1 MGLETTLSSS
11 WHNITQMWSHS
22 YYDINTNI
30 SLQTC
35 FDVVGA
41 QASIP
46 NANSL
51 VNPESNYA
59 LSGSLY
65 PLSHNYVT
73 ATGVNSGFLRKMI
86 SGSTYGDLCNTFF
99 VVYAGGYNVTNYD
112 ESTNVITKNGT
123 VEATL
128 STGRG
133 ASTSLGTLSVGDI
146 IHGSQPFTLTHNSN
160 PGQQGAYGG
169 YVGFCFATRRDR
181 ATVNFY
187 IQNLSTLRPAN
198 VQILFTSTSDSNVTS
213 MTSVLAVELDPID
226 PGGGQ
231 GFNNSYSTSTTGNY
245 YILSDSPIC
254 VH

>member
-86 SGSTYGDLCNTFF
+86 SGSTYGDFCNTFF
-99 VVYAGGYNVTNYD
+99 VPTN
-112 ESTNVITKNGT
+112 
-123 VEATL
+123 
-128 STGRG
+128 
-133 ASTSLGTLSVGDI
+133 TSS
-146 IHGSQPFTLTHNSN
+146 
-160 PGQQGAYGG
+160 
-169 YVGFCFATRRDR
+169 
-181 ATVNFY
+181 
-187 IQNLSTLRPAN
+187 
-198 VQILFTSTSDSNVTS
+198 
-213 MTSVLAVELDPID
+213 
-226 PGGGQ
+226 
-231 GFNNSYSTSTTGNY
+231 
-245 YILSDSPIC
+245 
-254 VH
+254 